1 MALTKATLIDLNSNE
16 LILDLDA
23 DTSIT
28 ADTDDTIHFKIAG
41 ADELVMTGTALTP
54 AVADGSALGSTAL
67 EWSDIFLAD
76 SATIQF
82 GADQDVTLTHVSDS
96 GLALKS
102 TATGDDKPVTLV
114 LQTGETDI
122 AANDVLGVLN
132 FQAPDEGTGTDAVLV
147 AAGIAAISEG
157 DFSSSANATKLS
169 FRTAVSAAASETMSL
184 TSNGD
189 LFLAGGLIDLK
200 NDGNAVSQIK
210 FYCESSNAHAQTLI
224 GAPHA
229 ESGSNTL
236 TLPSSG
242 GNARL
247 VSTASTATLTNK
259 TLTTPIIA
267 EIDSG
272 STITLD
278 ATTDIILDADG
289 GDIFFKDGGTTFG
302 SATNTSGNLIIKS
315 GTTTAATF
323 SGANVTLA
331 GTVQGTTITATTA
344 FVPDAS
350 DGAALGTTALEF
362 SDLFLADASTI
373 QFGADQDVT
382 LTHVADTG
390 LLLNTTMVVQF
401 RDSAINIGSPA
412 DGDLDINADDE
423 IELNSTLIDI
433 NGNVEISGTAVTTGV
448 HTFTAVPVFPNNT
461 IELADIQ
468 ADAVDGT
475 KIADNAIN
483 SEHYTDGSIDTAH
496 IAADQIVA
504 SLIADNAIDSEHYTD
519 GSIDTAHIAADQI
532 VASLIA
538 DDAINSEHYTDGS
551 IDTVHIADLNV
562 TTGKIAADAI
572 TSAKIADDAI
582 DSEHY
587 TDGSIDTAHLADGQ
601 VTIGKL
607 ATAVLTGATDI
618 GAAIVDAD
626 LFLVDDGAGGT
637 LRKTTAARIK
647 TYATTGAITTI
658 TSLLA
663 TDIKI
668 GEDDQTKID
677 FETADEIHL
686 YAANAEQVFVSDGV
700 FGPQT
705 DSDVDLGTTGVRFK
719 NAFIDTITTTGTI
732 TASGIITG
740 TGFTAGSAVLAE
752 AELELLDGI
761 TAGTTA
767 ASKVFTSDSNN
778 LTAISGAVVLT
789 EDTLSFDATQDWD
802 VRASP
807 VAKVTLTA
815 NVTFDAPSNPTTGQ
829 YISIVCIQDGTGS
842 RTIAWNAVFEF
853 TGDET
858 PTATTTAAK
867 GDMFTFR
874 YNGAKWLEVGRN
886 FNLTL
891 S

>member
-1 MALTKATLIDLNSNE
+1 MALTKAQLIDLNGDE

-28 ADTDDTIHFKIAG
+28 ADTDDQIDIKIAG
-41 ADELVMTGTALTP
+41 ADDFRFTANTFTALAGSGVVIP
-54 AVADGSALGSTAL
+54 DGGLTLGSTA
-67 EWSDIFLAD
+67 
-76 SATIQF
+76 
-82 GADQDVTLTHVSDS
+82 VSSTAAELNLLDGVS
-96 GLALKS
+96 GLVQADLTKLAAIDA
-102 TATGDDKPVTLV
+102 TAAEINLIDGGTSRGTTAVADADGILTNDGGTMRMTSAATFKTYFQEGISQAYDDFTIGD
-114 LQTGETDI
+114 
-122 AANDVLGVLN
+122 A
-132 FQAPDEGTGTDAVLV
+132 AVLITTS
-147 AAGIAAISEG
+147 AGNITI
-157 DFSSSANATKLS
+157 D
-169 FRTAVSAAASETMSL
+169 AAASDSDIIFKGTDGGADKVFATFDGSAG
-184 TSNGD
+184 GD
-189 LFLAGGLIDLK
+189 LFLNGGLIDLK
-200 NDGNAVSQIK
+200 NDGSNVSQIK

-229 ESGSNTL
+229 QSADNTL
-236 TLPSSG
+236 TLPDG
-242 GNARL
+242 ANGVL
-247 VSTASTATLTNK
+247 LSTTSTATVTNK
-259 TLTTPIIA
+259 TLTSPVINTGTFGT
-267 EIDSG
+267 S
-272 STITLD
+272 
-278 ATTDIILDADG
+278 ILPTSADG
-289 GDIFFKDGGTTFG
+289 TTLG
-302 SATNTSGNLIIKS
+302 SASK
-315 GTTTAATF
+315 
-323 SGANVTLA
+323 
-331 GTVQGTTITATTA
+331 
-344 FVPDAS
+344 
-350 DGAALGTTALEF
+350 EF

-504 SLIADNAIDSEHYTD
+504 SLIAD
-519 GSIDTAHIAADQI
+519 
-532 VASLIA
+532 
-538 DDAINSEHYTDGS
+538 DAIN
-551 IDTVHIADLNV
+551 
-562 TTGKIAADAI
+562 
-572 TSAKIADDAI
+572 
-582 DSEHY
+582 SEHY